1 MLTCDES
8 CEVYKKERKE
18 AELKLAEEK
27 RKKKE
32 EEAAALLLRGSKNK
46 PAKTQERTSR
56 KWKHGE
62 DKKGSGMGIY
72 FLLLLGMIATLCVLL
87 LYFLY

>member
-1 MLTCDES
+1 LLTCDES

-56 KWKHGE
+56 KWKQGE
-62 DKKGSGMGIY
+62 DKKGNGVGIY

-87 LYFLY
+87 LYFL